1 MNGEVHMA
9 VGTATA
15 TGMALVIPQMQAS
28 DTKMLGLGIGCAIIG
43 ALMPDI
49 DANGESKIKKQFRK
63 TLTLLLCGLV
73 LTFGYG
79 YATGSLASIVNQLV
93 HTQAVIGLIGF
104 LVLSVIGYMSGHRQ
118 FTHWL
123 LACVLFTFSWY
134 IMFGKTLA
142 IWFCLGYLSHI
153 LIDLLN
159 KKPIK
164 LFFPLPLDIMFGIC
178 YADSAMAKVIG
189 GICTGLTVVFI
200 GMITGVIRLGGF

>member
-9 VGTATA
+9 VGTAAA
-15 TGMALVIPQMQAS
+15 TGMALVLPQMQAS
-28 DTKMLGLGIGCAIIG
+28 DMKMLGLGIGCAIIG

-63 TLTLLLCGLV
+63 TLTFLACGLV
-73 LTFGYG
+73 ATIVYG
-79 YATGSLASIVNQLV
+79 YSTGSLDSIVNQFL
-93 HTQAVIGLIGF
+93 HTRAFFGLAGF
-104 LVLSVIGYMSGHRQ
+104 LVLSIIGYMSGHRQ

-123 LACVLFTFSWY
+123 LACVLFTTCWY
-134 IMFGKTLA
+134 IMFGQTFA
-142 IWFCLGYLSHI
+142 IWFGLGYLSHI

-164 LFFPLPLDIMFGIC
+164 LFFPLPLKVMFGIC
-178 YADSAMAKVIG
+178 YADSALAKAIG

-200 GMITGVIRLGGF
+200 YMLTMGRL